1 MGRRAKVAG
10 GFTLLELIVT
20 LAVLAIAAAVVAPAL
35 GRSTDTLR
43 ARAEVAGFAA
53 TLRHAREQAISQQR
67 THRVVVDAKARR
79 VVIERVGESRERPLA
94 KDQRGRGKDDDATEG
109 EAKTEVSQ
117 AKALSPNLTIE
128 AATTSEVLFDAR
140 GFASGGDFKVS
151 SAGVA
156 YRVTVDRLT
165 GRVQSVRE

>member
-1 MGRRAKVAG
+1 MGRRTEVDQ

-20 LAVLAIAAAVVAPAL
+20 LAVLAIAAAVVAPAV
-35 GRSTDTLR
+35 GRSTDSLR

-67 THRVVVDAKARR
+67 THRVLVDAKARR
-79 VVIERVGESRERPLA
+79 VVIERIGASDDRRPAADDRTRTKDEITEPEPKREVR
-94 KDQRGRGKDDDATEG
+94 Q
-109 EAKTEVSQ
+109 AKT
-117 AKALSPNLTIE
+117 LSPNLTIE
-128 AATTSEVLFDAR
+128 AATTSEVIFDAR

>member
-1 MGRRAKVAG
+1 MGRRAKVAR

-79 VVIERVGESRERPLA
+79 IVIERVGESRERPLA
-94 KDQRGRGKDDDATEG
+94 KDDRGRGKDDSTEV
-109 EAKTEVSQ
+109 ETKTEASQ
-117 AKALSPNLTIE
+117 AKALAPNLIIE

>member
-1 MGRRAKVAG
+1 MGRRTEVDE

-20 LAVLAIAAAVVAPAL
+20 LAVLAIAAAVVAPAF

-67 THRVVVDAKARR
+67 THRVLVDTKARR
-79 VVIERVGESRERPLA
+79 VVIERVGESSERPPTKEDRTRT
-94 KDQRGRGKDDDATEG
+94 KDEITVPEPKSEVRQT
-109 EAKTEVSQ
+109 KT
-117 AKALSPNLTIE
+117 LSPNLTIE
-128 AATTSEVLFDAR
+128 AVTASEVIFDAR

-165 GRVQSVRE
+165 GRVRSVRE

>member
-1 MGRRAKVAG
+1 MGRRAEVDQ

-20 LAVLAIAAAVVAPAL
+20 LAVLALAAAVVAPAL

-67 THRVVVDAKARR
+67 THRVLVDAKTRR
-79 VVIERVGESRERPLA
+79 IVIERVGESNERPSA
-94 KDQRGRGKDDDATEG
+94 KDDRTRPKDETTEP
-109 EAKTEVSQ
+109 ETKSEVRQAKT
-117 AKALSPNLTIE
+117 LSPNLTIE
-128 AATTSEVLFDAR
+128 AAMTSEVIFDAR

>member
-1 MGRRAKVAG
+1 MGRRAEVDE

-20 LAVLAIAAAVVAPAL
+20 LAVLALAAAVVAPSL
-35 GRSTDTLR
+35 GRSTDALR

-53 TLRHAREQAISQQR
+53 TLRHAREQAITQQR
-67 THRVVVDAKARR
+67 THRVLVDAKARR
-79 VVIERVGESRERPLA
+79 VVIERVGESSERPSA
-94 KDQRGRGKDDDATEG
+94 KDDRSRPKDETTDPEPKS
-109 EAKTEVSQ
+109 EVRQAKT
-117 AKALSPNLTIE
+117 LSPNLTIE
-128 AATTSEVLFDAR
+128 GASTSEVIFDAR

-165 GRVQSVRE
+165 GRVQSVRQ